1 MGTMTGLVVVNGVDF
16 RATFEV
22 DCDGHPEEVTE
33 FWADGFSD
41 EDLAEKVYKSLDQ
54 ETINRLTK
62 TQDIL
67 NGLVNDYFKRHNEHW
82 KPY

>member
-1 MGTMTGLVVVNGVDF
+1 MTGSVVVNGVDF

-22 DCDGHPEEVTE
+22 DCDRYPEEVTE

-41 EDLAEKVYKSLDQ
+41 EDLAEKVYKSLDE